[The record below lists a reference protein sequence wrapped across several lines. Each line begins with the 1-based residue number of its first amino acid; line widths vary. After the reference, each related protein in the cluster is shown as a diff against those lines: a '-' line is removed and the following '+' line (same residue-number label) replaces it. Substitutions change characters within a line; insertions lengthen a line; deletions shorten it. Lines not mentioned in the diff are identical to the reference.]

1 MYHLST
7 PHEKTLQSP
16 IFFGFKEPSGETHT
30 HTHIHTPFCFGFK
43 EPDGETHTHSSDM
56 QGIAG
61 SNSCSRISR
70 CPSSFYH
77 QSCTYGTVQ
86 SLFKKQ

>member
-43 EPDGETHTHSSDM
+43 EPDGETHTHT
-56 QGIAG
+56 QFRYAGNCGIKLVLKD
-61 SNSCSRISR
+61 IKM
-70 CPSSFYH
+70 
-77 QSCTYGTVQ
+77 
-86 SLFKKQ
+86 SL